1 MHSATPT
8 VCSGRTSKM
17 KKSSLT
23 AVYGWLLLL
32 PAMVLL
38 VAFTHYPAVA
48 TLWSSFFTTPKATRP
63 AVFAG
68 VDNYAAMRDDPVF
81 WQALWNNLIYAL
93 GTIPAS
99 VAIALVMA
107 LWVNRQLAGRSFL
120 RLAYFTPTVL
130 PMVAVANIWLFFY
143 TPQYGLVDQIARS
156 VGLPGMNWLGNRE
169 TALPALML
177 VTIWKEAGFFMIF
190 YLAALQ
196 QISPS
201 LREAALLEGASRWQ
215 YFRRILLPLLMPTT
229 LFVLINALINAF
241 RLVDHV
247 LVMTKGGPD
256 NASTLLLFYIYE
268 VGFSYWDTSY
278 AATLSVVLLLILSIT
293 AFLKFRWL
301 DRRTHYQ

>member
-1 MHSATPT
+1 M
-8 VCSGRTSKM
+8 
-17 KKSSLT
+17 KSSLT

-48 TLWSSFFTTPKATRP
+48 TLWTSFFTTPKANRP

-68 VDNYAAMRDDPVF
+68 LDNYAAMRDDPVF

-93 GTIPAS
+93 GTIPVS

-143 TPQYGLVDQIARS
+143 TPQYGLLDQIAQA
-156 VGLPGMNWLGNRE
+156 VGLPGTNWLGNRS
-169 TALPALML
+169 TALPALMM

-201 LREAALLEGASRWQ
+201 LQEAALLEGASRWQ
-215 YFRRILLPLLMPTT
+215 YFRRVLLPLLMPTT

-256 NASTLLLFYIYE
+256 NASTLLLYYIYE

>member
-1 MHSATPT
+1 M
-8 VCSGRTSKM
+8 
-17 KKSSLT
+17 KSSLT

-48 TLWSSFFTTPKATRP
+48 TLWTSFFTTPKANRP

-68 VDNYAAMRDDPVF
+68 LDNYAAMRDDPVF

-143 TPQYGLVDQIARS
+143 TPQYGLLDQIAQA
-156 VGLPGMNWLGNRE
+156 VGLPGTNWLGNRS

-215 YFRRILLPLLMPTT
+215 YFRRILFPLLMPTT

-256 NASTLLLFYIYE
+256 NASTLLLYYIYE